1 MSGWVRCPQRC
12 CLCSNWLLCLSL
24 RDCIAKALYYLLFE
38 WLLLRINEWLAPW
51 ESDCA
56 VGIVDIHG
64 FEVIFNV
71 FLLTKALE
79 YFTSGSC

>member
-1 MSGWVRCPQRC
+1 MSGWVRCTQRC
-12 CLCSNWLLCLSL
+12 CLCSNWFFSPLPL
-24 RDCIAKALYYLLFE
+24 RDSIAKALYYLLFE

-64 FEVIFNV
+64 FEVV
-71 FLLTKALE
+71 FHVLLLWP
-79 YFTSGSC
+79 GQ

>member
-1 MSGWVRCPQRC
+1 M
-12 CLCSNWLLCLSL
+12 L
-24 RDCIAKALYYLLFE
+24 RDSIAKTLYYLLFE

-64 FEVIFNV
+64 FEVAFPILLIFSGLQV
-71 FLLTKALE
+71 HVLILLSHCQRWE
-79 YFTSGSC
+79 EI